1 MSLKTRFTVS
11 TLRPT
16 RTLFASMRGRRDF
29 LPIGSP
35 RYAGSSARRTG
46 NKTLRFFQRIADC
59 FLHGHG
65 GAFGPR
71 AFALRLRQ
79 GFPGLIHGLIELDF
93 LALLQRSAD

>member
-16 RTLFASMRGRRDF
+16 RTLFAGMRGGRDF

-35 RYAGSSARRTG
+35 RYAGSSTRRTG
-46 NKTLRFFQRIADC
+46 NSRLRFFQRIADC
-59 FLHGHG
+59 FFHGHG
-65 GAFGPR
+65 GAFRPS

-79 GFPGLIHGLIELDF
+79 GFPSMIQGLIELDL
-93 LALLQRSAD
+93 LALMQRSAD